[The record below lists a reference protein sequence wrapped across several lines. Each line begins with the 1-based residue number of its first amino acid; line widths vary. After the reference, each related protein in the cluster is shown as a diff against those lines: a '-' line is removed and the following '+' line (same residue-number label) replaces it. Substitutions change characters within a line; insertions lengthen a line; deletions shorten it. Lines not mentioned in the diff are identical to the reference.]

1 MIFCGDTSTISD
13 SVFKICFETR
23 YKQNV
28 VKHDDINN
36 VISPLE
42 TEWLQYV
49 GDNTDHDIATV
60 DGKNTHHGL
69 GAIAIANGKFSN
81 TRIHRTA
88 LPRDKKQTWTE
99 ITSNKGIEVKQYDP
113 TGIPVLKTTIMEPVI
128 QELLQ
133 YQYMDILWNCAY
145 IFNKPTPSWSGYM
158 SSVVKAGPQTKSIV
172 TMLPIINLSATDLN
186 ALYSLLTFVTEQSSK
201 HNLPMPAITFDQPL
215 YIKAYEIASSM
226 NMKIFVRLGG
236 FHQLMSYLGSIGHS
250 MEGSGLRNALET
262 VCI

>member
-1 MIFCGDTSTISD
+1 MIFCGDTATFSD
-13 SVFKICFETR
+13 NVFKICLETR

-28 VKHDDINN
+28 VKHDDINS
-36 VISPLE
+36 VMCPLE
-42 TEWLQYV
+42 TEFLQYV

-88 LPRDKKQTWTE
+88 LPRDKKQNWTD
-99 ITSNKGIEVKQYDP
+99 ITSNTGIEVKQYDP
-113 TGIPVLKTTIMEPVI
+113 PGIPVLKKTVMEPVI
-128 QELLQ
+128 HEMFHYYFL
-133 YQYMDILWNCAY
+133 DILWNCAY
-145 IFNKPTPSWSGYM
+145 IFNTQTPNWSGYM
-158 SSVVKAGPQTKSIV
+158 SSVVKEGTQRKSIV
-172 TMLPIINLSATDLN
+172 TMLPIINLHATDVN

-236 FHQLMSYLGSIGHS
+236 FHQLMSFLGSIGNM

-262 VCI
+262 VRI